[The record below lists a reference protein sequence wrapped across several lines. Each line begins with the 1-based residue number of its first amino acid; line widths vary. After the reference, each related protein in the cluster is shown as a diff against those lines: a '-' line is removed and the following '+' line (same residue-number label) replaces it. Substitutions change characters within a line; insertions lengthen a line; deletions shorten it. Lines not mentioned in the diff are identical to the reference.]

1 MITDLTP
8 ETEITLPLED
18 TTITETLTTED
29 NLVITLITEPLET
42 TTTETTTTKIDITT
56 TTEEETKMK
65 VETEEEI
72 TKETSMVEDKTTLN
86 NKEIEI
92 E

>member
-1 MITDLTP
+1 MTTTDLTP

-18 TTITETLTTED
+18 TTITETITTEN
-29 NLVITLITEPLET
+29 NLVTTWITDPET
-42 TTTETTTTKIDITT
+42 TTEITTTKIDITT

-86 NKEIEI
+86 NKELQTE
-92 E
+92 